1 MEKEIMR
8 LYVRAYTP
16 LSPSY
21 QPKLDTTPE
30 MSPSYSS
37 YFQLLTG
44 ILRWNMDLVRIYI
57 DFQVPMMSSHL
68 SISRE
73 GHLQHVYYIFG
84 YLRKHHNSR
93 LVVYPTYPVTDE
105 DGFEIQEW
113 MHFMVMRLRKC
124 LLMYL
129 SPWVRDSDEVIL

>member
-1 MEKEIMR
+1 
-8 LYVRAYTP
+8 
-16 LSPSY
+16 
-21 QPKLDTTPE
+21 
-30 MSPSYSS
+30 
-37 YFQLLTG
+37 
-44 ILRWNMDLVRIYI
+44 
-57 DFQVPMMSSHL
+57 MMSSHL

>member
-57 DFQVPMMSSHL
+57 DF
-68 SISRE
+68 
-73 GHLQHVYYIFG
+73 
-84 YLRKHHNSR
+84 
-93 LVVYPTYPVTDE
+93 
-105 DGFEIQEW
+105 
-113 MHFMVMRLRKC
+113 
-124 LLMYL
+124 
-129 SPWVRDSDEVIL
+129 